1 MANSTKLL
9 IFTLVILSLSIVFVG
24 CMPDFSFL
32 DDGGGTTAY
41 EHPGSAS
48 TTARTT
54 AKTTAKTSV
63 TYATSYYPGGSAY
76 AIRDGEPGYTTID
89 GVTFFYL
96 KITYPHDAISVY
108 VEGSDYGN
116 YVNRFM
122 MSFDKQNW
130 QLCSY
135 GSDNKFSAYVSG
147 NTVYVSYCSVT
158 NCADPDAVLDDL
170 IENVFGN
177 NDYCSITVSNTIG
190 DETGVAPGEVT

>member
-63 TYATSYYPGGSAY
+63 IIPVVLRMLYAMESP
-76 AIRDGEPGYTTID
+76 AIQRLM
-89 GVTFFYL
+89 V
-96 KITYPHDAISVY
+96 
-108 VEGSDYGN
+108 
-116 YVNRFM
+116 
-122 MSFDKQNW
+122 
-130 QLCSY
+130 
-135 GSDNKFSAYVSG
+135 
-147 NTVYVSYCSVT
+147 
-158 NCADPDAVLDDL
+158 
-170 IENVFGN
+170 
-177 NDYCSITVSNTIG
+177 
-190 DETGVAPGEVT
+190 